1 MSPSRTGPLTF
12 RMMERLDSSRNS
24 TRTWVHCPWDPVR
37 PKTLVTRANLT
48 FSMAA
53 VDMEAAQGEV
63 LQNICGTAG
72 CNSSA
77 KLQCPTCIKLG
88 IKGSYFCSQDCFKGN
103 WDSHKQVHRV
113 VKNAKAAAS
122 AAYNPWPSFS
132 FTGKLRP
139 FPLSSKR
146 EVPEH
151 IMRPDYAEHPDGIPL
166 SEQAAK
172 HSSVIK
178 VLDDE
183 EIEGVRVASKL
194 AREVLDVALGAAEI
208 GVTTDEL
215 DRLVHEASIERDC
228 YPSPLNYYKFPK
240 SCCTSV
246 NEVICHGI
254 PDMRPLQDGDLLN
267 VDITVYHRGFHGDLN
282 ETVFIG
288 NVDEGGRKLVQVTY
302 ECLSKAIEAV
312 TPGMRYRDI
321 GNIIQKHAQSH
332 GFSVVRSYCGHGIHR
347 LFHTAPSVPHYAKNK
362 AIGVMKAGHCFT
374 IEPMISE
381 GTWHDEVW
389 PDNWTAVTADG
400 KRSAQFEQT
409 LLVTDTGC
417 EILTRR
423 RTHDGQPWFMDK

>member
-1 MSPSRTGPLTF
+1 
-12 RMMERLDSSRNS
+12 
-24 TRTWVHCPWDPVR
+24 
-37 PKTLVTRANLT
+37 
-48 FSMAA
+48 
-53 VDMEAAQGEV
+53 
-63 LQNICGTAG
+63 
-72 CNSSA
+72 
-77 KLQCPTCIKLG
+77 
-88 IKGSYFCSQDCFKGN
+88 
-103 WDSHKQVHRV
+103 
-113 VKNAKAAAS
+113 
-122 AAYNPWPSFS
+122 
-132 FTGKLRP
+132 
-139 FPLSSKR
+139 
-146 EVPEH
+146 
-151 IMRPDYAEHPDGIPL
+151 MRPDYAEHPDGIPL

>member
-1 MSPSRTGPLTF
+1 
-12 RMMERLDSSRNS
+12 
-24 TRTWVHCPWDPVR
+24 
-37 PKTLVTRANLT
+37 
-48 FSMAA
+48 MAA
-53 VDMEAAQGEV
+53 VDMEGAQGEV
-63 LQNICGTAG
+63 LQNICGSAG

-139 FPLSSKR
+139 YPLSPKR

-151 IMRPDYAEHPDGIPL
+151 IMRPDYADHPDGIPL

-178 VLDDE
+178 VLDEE
-183 EIEGVRVASKL
+183 EIEGVRLASKL
-194 AREVLDVALGAAEI
+194 AREVLDVALGAAAV

-215 DRLVHEASIERDC
+215 DRLVHEASIDRDC

-288 NVDEGGRKLVQVTY
+288 NVDESGRKLVQVTY

-312 TPGMRYRDI
+312 QPGMRYREI

>member
-1 MSPSRTGPLTF
+1 
-12 RMMERLDSSRNS
+12 
-24 TRTWVHCPWDPVR
+24 
-37 PKTLVTRANLT
+37 
-48 FSMAA
+48 MAT
-53 VDMEAAQGEV
+53 VEMDGGQGEV
-63 LQNICGTAG
+63 IQNICGTLG
-72 CNSSA
+72 CGSSA

-88 IKGSYFCSQDCFKGN
+88 IKGSYFCSQSCFKGN
-103 WDSHKQVHRV
+103 WDAHKQVHKD
-113 VKNAKAAAS
+113 VKNAKTAANAV
-122 AAYNPWPSFS
+122 YNPWPSYS

-139 FPLSSKR
+139 FPLSPKR
-146 EVPEH
+146 EVPES

-166 SEQAAK
+166 SEQAVK

-178 VLDDE
+178 VLTEE
-183 EIEGVRVASKL
+183 EIEGVRLASKL
-194 AREVLDVALGAAEI
+194 AREVLDVALGAAEV

-228 YPSPLNYYKFPK
+228 YPSPLNYYEFPK

-288 NVDEGGRKLVQVTY
+288 NVDANARKLVQVTH

-362 AIGVMKAGHCFT
+362 AIGIMKPGHCFT

-381 GTWHDEVW
+381 GTWHDQVW
-389 PDNWTAVTADG
+389 PDSWTAVTADG

-409 LLVTDTGC
+409 LLVTETGC

-423 RTHDGQPWFMDK
+423 RDKNGQPWFMDK

>member
-1 MSPSRTGPLTF
+1 
-12 RMMERLDSSRNS
+12 
-24 TRTWVHCPWDPVR
+24 
-37 PKTLVTRANLT
+37 
-48 FSMAA
+48 MAA
-53 VDMEAAQGEV
+53 VDMEGAQGEV
-63 LQNICGTAG
+63 LRNICGTEG

-122 AAYNPWPSFS
+122 VMYNPWPSFS

-139 FPLSSKR
+139 SPLSPKR

-151 IMRPDYAEHPDGIPL
+151 IMRPDYADHPDGIPL

-172 HSSVIK
+172 HSSSIK
-178 VLDDE
+178 VLNEE
-183 EIEGVRVASKL
+183 EIEGVRLASKL
-194 AREVLDVALGAAEI
+194 AREVLDVALGAAEV

-288 NVDEGGRKLVQVTY
+288 NVDESGRKLVQVTY

-312 TPGMRYRDI
+312 QPGMRYREI

-423 RTHDGQPWFMDK
+423 RTHDGQPWFMNK

>member
-1 MSPSRTGPLTF
+1 
-12 RMMERLDSSRNS
+12 MEG
-24 TRTWVHCPWDPVR
+24 
-37 PKTLVTRANLT
+37 
-48 FSMAA
+48 
-53 VDMEAAQGEV
+53 AQGEV

-122 AAYNPWPSFS
+122 AMYNPWPSFS

-139 FPLSSKR
+139 FPLSQKR

-151 IMRPDYAEHPDGIPL
+151 IMRPDYADHPDGIPL

-178 VLDDE
+178 ILDE
-183 EIEGVRVASKL
+183 EETEGVRLASKL
-194 AREVLDVALGAAEI
+194 AREVLDVALGAAEV

-215 DRLVHEASIERDC
+215 DRLVHEASVERDC

-288 NVDEGGRKLVQVTY
+288 NVDESGRKLVQITY

-312 TPGMRYRDI
+312 QPGMRYREI